1 MGAGEVQKKYS
12 RKGKLNK
19 KKLCTPI
26 NPKKYSC
33 YGLKKNSYKKFDN
46 EKKFLRLENP
56 PPPHHN
62 FSNGP
67 SLRVQATRTTW
78 FRSPTRVTPVLEKR
92 NKHVS
97 GEIVSRRGGSSL
109 VVPHFSSV
117 IVERAKRERAWK
129 APQASPSR
137 VSPFLRWGDFHAR
150 SRFARST
157 VLEDKRGT
165 TRNLKNNR
173 IDSQGDPLSSQF
185 V

>member
-1 MGAGEVQKKYS
+1 MGAGEVRKKYS

-33 YGLKKNSYKKFDN
+33 YGLKKIHTRNLITKKNSRASKI
-46 EKKFLRLENP
+46 P
-56 PPPHHN
+56 PLPHN

-67 SLRVQATRTTW
+67 TLRVQATRTTW

-129 APQASPSR
+129 APQANPSR

-173 IDSQGDPLSSQF
+173 IDTQGDPLSSQF
-185 V
+185 I